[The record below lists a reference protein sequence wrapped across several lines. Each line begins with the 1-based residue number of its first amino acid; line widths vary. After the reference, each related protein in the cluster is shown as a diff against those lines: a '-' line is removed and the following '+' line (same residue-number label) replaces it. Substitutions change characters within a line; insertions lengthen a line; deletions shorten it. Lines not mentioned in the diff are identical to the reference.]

1 MIDIVYAN
9 AYTEVLEILKYVS
22 KDEYNKIS
30 KELLDLFNEN
40 KNTNYKFN
48 YDPSKTLQEQN
59 VSPKAKTIIAIL
71 FRDYWATEEQR
82 NRILEKERKDR
93 MLLEQ
98 EKSAKYDI
106 NNIFK
111 NNKNDTFQNSS
122 NLPIEQVNRFTKIVN
137 FIKRIIKKVVNKKD

>member
-22 KDEYNKIS
+22 NEEYNKIS

-59 VSPKAKTIIAIL
+59 VSSKAKTIIAIL

-82 NRILEKERKDR
+82 NKILEKERKDR
-93 MLLEQ
+93 ILIEQ
-98 EKSAKYDI
+98 EKFAKYDI

-122 NLPIEQVNRFTKIVN
+122 NLPIEQVNIFTKIIK
-137 FIKRIIKKVVNKKD
+137 FIKRTIKKNSK